1 MIAKLQKFIL
11 ALLDPKGVVSFGRFT
26 ALLITCFVLGWDT
39 SYLVFAWKFNHH
51 LPAGAPLLSLFP
63 DAITMGAQIAFMTV
77 FYGVTKYG
85 DITLGRAEPAAA
97 APPVAIAAVQIDTVP
112 K

>member
-11 ALLDPKGVVSFGRFT
+11 SLLDPKGVVSFGRFT

-51 LPAGAPLLSLFP
+51 LPAGAAVLSLFP
-63 DAITMGAQIAFMTV
+63 DATTIAAQIGFMTV

-85 DITLGRAEPAAA
+85 DITLAKADTETACQ
-97 APPVAIAAVQIDTVP
+97 APPIQ